1 MVSSKE
7 NLNDHL
13 SDEEKL
19 REAEKMIEDGVPLTV
34 ICKVLKIPPAQLQHL
49 GTKGDTHFKL

>member
-19 REAEKMIEDGVPLTV
+19 REAEKMIAEGIPIEI
-34 ICKVLKIPPAQLQHL
+34 ICRILRMSPTQLQDL
-49 GTKGDTHFKL
+49 RQSGEACFK

>member
-1 MVSSKE
+1 LISSKE

-19 REAEKMIEDGVPLTV
+19 REAEKMIAEGMLVEI
-34 ICKVLKIPPAQLQHL
+34 ICRILRMSPMQLQDL
-49 GTKGDTHFKL
+49 RQSGDACFK